1 MKKTLL
7 LTLLAL
13 TSGCS
18 TVATTVSPEN
28 DNTTRSTVSRAADGW
43 DFNQSPTELQALCE
57 RTLESARDAFA
68 QLENDSAPATLERVY
83 TAYDNVNLQ
92 LQDIE
97 HVWYVK
103 SVHPDTALQAA
114 AEDCINQYIDFAT
127 TVELSQKFYARVAS
141 IDLSDASAPE
151 RLMVEKR
158 LREFRKSGVD
168 RDEPT
173 RQKVRDLIA
182 QITEL
187 GNQFDKNIRSDAR
200 SLTVTKEQ
208 LRGMPADF
216 LASHPADS
224 DGKITLT
231 TDYPDLFPVL
241 TYAENDDLRRHLY
254 IASKSIA
261 TPANEST
268 LKALIAKR
276 HELATLLGYPSHAAI
291 SMDGMMVGTPET
303 AQRFLEQVGDAVRAP
318 SGRDMDVLLQRLQ
331 QDDPDAQVVEV
342 WQQYYLSN
350 LVRQEQYAI
359 DAKEVREYFHFDRVQ
374 SGIFRMTEN
383 LFGVAIIP
391 WQTNTWHDDVTAW
404 EIRENGEA
412 IGRFYLDMHPRDNKY
427 KHAAHWTLRT
437 GLKDRQIPLSGMAMN
452 FPRGLLEHRQVET
465 FLHEFGHLLHNM
477 FSGSQKW
484 LSISG
489 MTMER
494 DFVEAPSQMLEEWVW
509 DYDTLRNFAINA
521 EGQPIPKALVE
532 KMVAA
537 RHFGEA
543 AGTSQ
548 QIFYANLALN
558 YYNRDPQSFE
568 LLPLMQELQ
577 AQYSPYPYVPGTNF
591 YNNFNHLNGYS
602 SNYYIYQWSRA
613 ISTDLF
619 SRFAAEGM
627 TNPEVARDYR
637 RYILQPGGS
646 KRASELVEDFLGRPF
661 SPQTYT
667 DYLNNLN

>member
-7 LTLLAL
+7 LPLLAL
-13 TSGCS
+13 TWGCS
-18 TVATTVSPEN
+18 TVATP
-28 DNTTRSTVSRAADGW
+28 DSTADANNSRGTISQAQDGW
-43 DFNQSPTELQALCE
+43 DFNRSPQELQALCE
-57 RTLESARDAFA
+57 RTLEGARAAFTR
-68 QLENDSAPATLERVY
+68 LENDSEPATLKRVY
-83 TAYDNVNLQ
+83 TAYDDVNLR
-92 LQDIE
+92 LQNIE

-103 SVHPDTALQAA
+103 SVHPDTAVQAA

-141 IDLSDASAPE
+141 IDLTNASEPE
-151 RLMVEKR
+151 RLMVENR

-168 RDEPT
+168 RDEQT
-173 RQKVRDLIA
+173 RKKVRALIA
-182 QITEL
+182 EITEL
-187 GNQFDKNIRSDAR
+187 GTQFDKNIRTDAR
-200 SLTVTKEQ
+200 SISVTAEQ
-208 LRGMPADF
+208 LRGLPEDF
-216 LASHPADS
+216 LAAHPADHY
-224 DGKITLT
+224 GNIILT

-241 TYAENDDLRRHLY
+241 TYAEDEDLRRRLY

-261 TPANEST
+261 TPANEVT

-276 HELATLLGYPSHAAI
+276 HELAKLLGYDSHAAL
-291 SMDGMMVGTPET
+291 SMDGMMVGSPEST
-303 AQRFLEQVGDAVRAP
+303 QKFLERVGDAVRAP
-318 SGRDMDVLLQRLQ
+318 SSRDMEVLLKRQQ
-331 QDDPDAQVVEV
+331 QDDPNAKVVEV

-359 DAKEVREYFHFDRVQ
+359 DAKEVRQYFHFDRVQ
-374 SGIFRMTEN
+374 SGIFQMTEN
-383 LFGVAIIP
+383 LFGVQIIP
-391 WQTNTWHDDVTAW
+391 WQADTWHDDVTAW
-404 EIRENGEA
+404 EMRENGVA

-477 FSGSQKW
+477 FSGSQEW
-484 LSISG
+484 LPISG

-521 EGQPIPKALVE
+521 QGEPIPEALVK

-558 YYNRDPQSFE
+558 YYNRDPESFE

-577 AQYSPYPYVPGTNF
+577 ARYSPYPYVPGTNF

-619 SRFAAEGM
+619 SRFEKEGM

-637 RYILQPGGS
+637 RYVLQPGGS
-646 KRASELVEDFLGRPF
+646 KHAAQLVADFLGRPF

-667 DYLNNLN
+667 KYLNTLN